1 MTAVSIQT
9 GIELND
15 HFSMVLNG
23 IVSSVN
29 LAISAM
35 QDMQQSMNADVDTS
49 SLEGA
54 RSEITQVTAAIEEM
68 NETLGNS
75 TTGTPMPSA
84 VPPAPVEVP
93 VHWQTDGLEV
103 FNSTGID
110 RFRQEAASAN
120 QMLMQL
126 SSTQSSIARQAFHTN
141 IFPPESFQNL
151 NSLAGRIDQV
161 RSRIQQI
168 ESNPVNMGTDQ
179 ANAQLEQLRGQLA
192 QALQE
197 QNDLNQAMQDM
208 DVSAANEAY
217 LRLSQTVGNTERYL
231 RDNVDEQGGFNS
243 EVQQG
248 TNHANGLM
256 QTIKGA
262 IAAYA
267 TMQTL
272 SSAINLSDQMTS
284 TTARLNMMNDGLQST
299 EELQNMIFLSAE
311 RSRGSY
317 QATADAV
324 SKLGLMAG
332 NAFSS
337 SEEII
342 AFMEQINKQFTIAG
356 TDAAGIEAA
365 MLQLTQAMGS
375 GVLRGEEYNSIL
387 EQAPNIVQNISR
399 YIEENEDVLAG
410 VADAMKMKVEDLAGN
425 VEGNMKDI
433 ASEGI
438 LSAELVKN
446 AMFYAADETNAKFD
460 SMPMT
465 FAQIWTSFQNNAM
478 MAFQPVLER
487 INEIANSEGFQ
498 EFVNGVINGLY
509 MISNVALRIFDVMSA
524 VAGFI
529 AENWAIIR
537 PIIFGVVA
545 ALAIYLIIAAIVAV
559 INGVV
564 ALSHA
569 IKAAAEKLATDAT
582 LAETAAQYGLNA
594 ALAACPLTWII
605 LLIIA
610 LIVIIFAVCN
620 AIAKM
625 TGVANTGFGVITGG
639 INVVIQFFKNLGLM
653 AANIVLGIG
662 NAIGALASNMKT
674 AFQNAISSV
683 QSWFYSLLSTAL
695 TVIGGIAAELNK
707 LPFVEFDYS
716 GITSAAQK
724 YADKAAAA
732 AENKGEYKSIGDAFD
747 KGMNTFGAFEDGWA
761 SDAFNKG
768 AEWGDG
774 VMEGLSGLLD
784 GFGEQTKP
792 EDPTGGMQA
801 YGGGLGD
808 GTGGIGSGVSD
819 GLNNSGAAGN
829 LDDIASDTGA
839 INDSMDITQEELK
852 YLRDIAEQESVN
864 RFTTAEITIEQ
875 VNHNNVSS
883 KMDLDGIVS
892 SLTDAVGEAVD
903 SVTEGV
909 HK

>member
-54 RSEITQVTAAIEEM
+54 RNEITQVTAAIQEM
-68 NETLGNS
+68 NETLANS
-75 TTGTPMPSA
+75 TTGTPMPSNES
-84 VPPAPVEVP
+84 PAPVEVP
-93 VHWQTDGLEV
+93 VHWQTDSLEV

-126 SSTQSSIARQAFHTN
+126 SSTQDSIARQAFSTN

-151 NSLAGRIDQV
+151 NSLAVRIDNI
-161 RSRIQQI
+161 RNRMQQI
-168 ESNPVNMGTDQ
+168 GSNPVNMGTEQ
-179 ANAQLEQLRGQLA
+179 ANAQLEQLRSQLD

-197 QNDLNQAMQDM
+197 QNELNQAMQDM

-231 RDNVDEQGGFNS
+231 RDNVDEQGRFNS
-243 EVQQG
+243 EIQQG

-256 QTIKGA
+256 QSIKGA

-267 TMQTL
+267 NMQTL
-272 SSAINLSDQMTS
+272 ASAIKLSDQMTS

-410 VADAMKMKVEDLAGN
+410 VADAMEMKVEDLAGN

-446 AMFYAADETNAKFD
+446 AMFYAADETNASFE

-465 FAQIWTSFQNNAM
+465 FEQIWTSFQNNAL

-498 EFVNGVINGLY
+498 EFVNNAIEALS
-509 MISNVALRIFDVMSA
+509 MIAGIALEIFDLFVGGIGLLADNWSWLSPIIYGVAGALVVYYGWQLAVNTIHAISKGVHMAMA
-524 VAGFI
+524 VAQMMQ
-529 AENWAIIR
+529 
-537 PIIFGVVA
+537 A
-545 ALAIYLIIAAIVAV
+545 AATGSLTAATAADIAAQ
-559 INGVV
+559 N
-564 ALSHA
+564 
-569 IKAAAEKLATDAT
+569 
-582 LAETAAQYGLNA
+582 GLNA
-594 ALAACPLTWII
+594 AMYACPIVWII
-605 LLIIA
+605 ILIIA
-610 LIVIIFAVCN
+610 LIAIFYAAVAAVN
-620 AIAKM
+620 HFAGTSISA
-625 TGVANTGFGVITGG
+625 TGMIC
-639 INVVIQFFKNLGLM
+639 
-653 AANIVLGIG
+653 
-662 NAIGALASNMKT
+662 GALAVAAAFIGNQIVMVINFIIDVFCVLWNFIVAFANFFGNVFNDPVGAIARLFFDLVDCVLGLLESLASAIDTIFGSNLAGAVSGWRGSLDGWVDKT
-674 AFQNAISSV
+674 FGSGEEIFKKVDGSD
-683 QSWFYSLLSTAL
+683 YHLDR
-695 TVIGGIAAELNK
+695 
-707 LPFVEFDYS
+707 FDYKEAWDL
-716 GITSAAQK
+716 G
-724 YADKAAAA
+724 Y
-732 AENKGEYKSIGDAFD
+732 GLG
-747 KGMNTFGAFEDGWA
+747 
-761 SDAFNKG
+761 
-768 AEWGDG
+768 
-774 VMEGLSGLLD
+774 EGLEGMVSDL
-784 GFGEQTKP
+784 FKP
-792 EDPTGGMQA
+792 EEIPEPKQTYQQTPI
-801 YGGGLGD
+801 GGLG
-808 GTGGIGSGVSD
+808 GEVGGGVSD
-819 GLNNSGAAGN
+819 GLNNSGAARN
-829 LDDIASDTGA
+829 LDDIAGDTGA
-839 INDSMDITQEELK
+839 IKDSMDITQEELK
-852 YLRDIAEQESVN
+852 YLRDIAEQEVVN

-883 KMDLDGIVS
+883 KMDLDRIVS
-892 SLTDAVGEAVD
+892 GLTDAVGEAVD